1 MVIDRLLTGF
11 DAPILSTLFINR
23 SPMAPHN
30 LIQAF
35 SRTNRIFD
43 NQKIYGQIVTFR
55 MPNKFRKAVEDAIVM
70 YSNGGGDYVQVPS
83 FEDAKKVL
91 KETYFALVEIALVLT
106 DISHIFGKKEE
117 MIRFARAFQ
126 KYDKAFSAIK
136 VYSEYYEM
144 QAIEI
149 MGVITDEEFENYL
162 ENYHN
167 IIDELK
173 RTNADDG
180 DDDIAPIDVEY

>member
-30 LIQAF
+30 LIQ
-35 SRTNRIFD
+35 
-43 NQKIYGQIVTFR
+43 
-55 MPNKFRKAVEDAIVM
+55 
-70 YSNGGGDYVQVPS
+70 
-83 FEDAKKVL
+83 
-91 KETYFALVEIALVLT
+91 
-106 DISHIFGKKEE
+106 
-117 MIRFARAFQ
+117 
-126 KYDKAFSAIK
+126 AFSAIK